1 MPNIIY
7 FNALLEQMGYYDI
20 FLFDNKGQLLYTV
33 AKENDFAT
41 NFAPNG
47 GRWSASDLGKA
58 YQAASLMQPGE
69 LKFLDIFPYPP
80 SNDAPASFIST
91 PVFDKGERIGV
102 LAYQIPVDQ
111 FTKIMH
117 DKTGLGKTGET
128 FIVGADHSF
137 RNDSVFTDEN
147 DILSTKLNYAAI
159 DDALA
164 GKYGY
169 TVTDTYRGE
178 ELNLLSV
185 PFEFAGVNWAV
196 VAVQGASESNAPVDQ
211 LRNLL
216 IAIGSVILGVIM
228 IAGFLFARTITRP
241 IANLSST
248 MADLAEGNLDV
259 DVEGTQGQDELGDM
273 ARAWTC
279 LKKMRLPAVDWKK
292 KASKKRTHAWLANP
306 KWKP

>member
-1 MPNIIY
+1 M
-7 FNALLEQMGYYDI
+7 
-20 FLFDNKGQLLYTV
+20 
-33 AKENDFAT
+33 
-41 NFAPNG
+41 
-47 GRWSASDLGKA
+47 
-58 YQAASLMQPGE
+58 
-69 LKFLDIFPYPP
+69 
-80 SNDAPASFIST
+80 
-91 PVFDKGERIGV
+91 

-241 IANLSST
+241 SLIFHPQWPT
-248 MADLAEGNLDV
+248 W
-259 DVEGTQGQDELGDM
+259 
-273 ARAWTC
+273 R
-279 LKKMRLPAVDWKK
+279 
-292 KASKKRTHAWLANP
+292 KAI
-306 KWKP
+306 